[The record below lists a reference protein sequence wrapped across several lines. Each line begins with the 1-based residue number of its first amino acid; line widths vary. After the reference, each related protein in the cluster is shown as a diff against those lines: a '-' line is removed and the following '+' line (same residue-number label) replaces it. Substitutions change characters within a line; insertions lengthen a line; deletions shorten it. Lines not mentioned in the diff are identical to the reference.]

1 MRPGCW
7 ITFLF
12 AALLFSACG
21 RLAVKAPDGSAD
33 LETRE
38 LIRILKNKNNEL
50 KTFKGIGKI
59 KLWNEGRIR
68 FSERIAWVGELPLKF
83 RFELLFSGQ
92 SLIKI
97 ASDGQ
102 WLYYRNTH
110 SEQHPYGRV
119 RLTDSNLER
128 FLSIPIKP
136 ADFMALLSGRIPVY
150 GYALASMEKN
160 SAGEGYVL
168 KLENKWQ
175 KTVERIYLDRSKLS
189 VQQIEIFNHS
199 GALIYRVVF
208 DKITIRGKY
217 QIPGRLVVS
226 TDNGNRFQLDIQ
238 NYQIDVAVKPS
249 MFFLEPPR

>member
-7 ITFLF
+7 ITFLV
-12 AALLFSACG
+12 AALFFSACA
-21 RLAVKAPDGSAD
+21 RLAVKAPGKPAD
-33 LETRE
+33 LETRA
-38 LIRILKNKNNEL
+38 LIRSLKNKNNDL

-59 KLWNEGRIR
+59 KLWNEGKIR
-68 FSERIAWVGELPLKF
+68 FSERIAWVGKVPLKF

-92 SLIKI
+92 SLTKI

-102 WLYYRNTH
+102 WLYYRNRH
-110 SEQHPYGRV
+110 SDRHPYGRV

-128 FLSIPIKP
+128 LLSIPIKP

-150 GYALASMEKN
+150 GHDLASLEKN

-168 KLENKWQ
+168 KLENRWQ
-175 KTVERIYLDRSKLS
+175 RVVERIYLDRSKMS

-208 DKITIRGKY
+208 DKIIIAGKY

-226 TDNGNRFQLDIQ
+226 SDTGSRFQLDIQ
-238 NYQIDVAVKPS
+238 NYQTDVAVKPS